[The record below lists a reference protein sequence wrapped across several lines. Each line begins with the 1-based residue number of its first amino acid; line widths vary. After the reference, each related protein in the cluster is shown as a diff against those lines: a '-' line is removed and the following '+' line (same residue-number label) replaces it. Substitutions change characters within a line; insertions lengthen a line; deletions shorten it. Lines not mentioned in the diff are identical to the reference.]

1 MRKTHKNNKSINC
14 DTLYT
19 IQTSKT
25 MIGYTDIMKKTMTN
39 KTTTSYSALAD
50 RDYTRKVYPL
60 NNSVNQYLHKF
71 YIQNN
76 RRYFAVQKRKQVKKR
91 KEDALFKSSN
101 IESVALSSECTSDEI
116 HARIDS
122 QRLTTT
128 ALLKL
133 KPREERIIRMRFGI
147 NCKNEEG
154 YTLQEVADSLNICRQ
169 RVREIEAKALRNMSH
184 PSTALK
190 LKSFLEC

>member
-1 MRKTHKNNKSINC
+1 
-14 DTLYT
+14 
-19 IQTSKT
+19 
-25 MIGYTDIMKKTMTN
+25 MKKTMTN

-50 RDYTRKVYPL
+50 RDYTRKVYSL
-60 NNSVNQYLHKF
+60 NNSVNQYTPRYAKQMLASEEVK
-71 YIQNN
+71 N
-76 RRYFAVQKRKQVKKR
+76 YFAMQKRRQVKKR
-91 KEDALFKSSN
+91 KEDAIYKSVN

-122 QRLTTT
+122 QTLTTT

-147 NCKNEEG
+147 NCKNQEG
-154 YTLQEVADSLNICRQ
+154 YTLQEVADSLNICRE
-169 RVREIEAKALRNMSH
+169 RVREIEAKSLRKMSH

>member
-1 MRKTHKNNKSINC
+1 MYNKKKKEETYIMN
-14 DTLYT
+14 
-19 IQTSKT
+19 IR
-25 MIGYTDIMKKTMTN
+25 MTDQ
-39 KTTTSYSALAD
+39 TTTSYSALAN

-60 NNSVNQYLHKF
+60 NNSVNY
-71 YIQNN
+71 Y
-76 RRYFAVQKRKQVKKR
+76 RPRYATQILASEEVKDYFVMQKTRQVKKR

-169 RVREIEAKALRNMSH
+169 RVREIEAKTLRNMSH

>member
-1 MRKTHKNNKSINC
+1 
-14 DTLYT
+14 
-19 IQTSKT
+19 
-25 MIGYTDIMKKTMTN
+25 MKKTMTN

-60 NNSVNQYLHKF
+60 NNSVNYYRPRYAKQILASEKTKD
-71 YIQNN
+71 
-76 RRYFAVQKRKQVKKR
+76 YFAMQKTRQVKKI
-91 KEDALFKSSN
+91 KEDALYKSSN
-101 IESVALSSECTSDEI
+101 IESVGLSSECTSDEI

-122 QRLTTT
+122 QTLTTT

-147 NCKNEEG
+147 NCNNEEG
-154 YTLQEVADSLNICRQ
+154 YTLKQVADSLNICQ
-169 RVREIEAKALRNMSH
+169 ERVRAIEAKSLRKMSH

>member
-1 MRKTHKNNKSINC
+1 
-14 DTLYT
+14 
-19 IQTSKT
+19 

-91 KEDALFKSSN
+91 KEDAKVQILNTENKTM
-101 IESVALSSECTSDEI
+101 L
-116 HARIDS
+116 
-122 QRLTTT
+122 
-128 ALLKL
+128 
-133 KPREERIIRMRFGI
+133 GI
-147 NCKNEEG
+147 NSENVD
-154 YTLQEVADSLNICRQ
+154 EVMEDYINA
-169 RVREIEAKALRNMSH
+169 
-184 PSTALK
+184 
-190 LKSFLEC
+190 

>member
-1 MRKTHKNNKSINC
+1 
-14 DTLYT
+14 
-19 IQTSKT
+19 
-25 MIGYTDIMKKTMTN
+25 MKKTMTN

-60 NNSVNQYLHKF
+60 NNSVNQYIHKF
-71 YIQNN
+71 YTQND
-76 RRYFAVQKRKQVKKR
+76 RIYFAVQKRKQVKKR

-122 QRLTTT
+122 QTLTTT

-147 NCKNEEG
+147 NCKNEEA
-154 YTLQEVADSLNICRQ
+154 YTLKQVADSLNISSE
-169 RVREIEAKALRNMSH
+169 RVRSVEAKALRILKH
-184 PSTALK
+184 PANSKFTKTL
-190 LKSFLEC
+190 LEVA

>member
-1 MRKTHKNNKSINC
+1 
-14 DTLYT
+14 
-19 IQTSKT
+19 
-25 MIGYTDIMKKTMTN
+25 MKKTMTN

-50 RDYTRKVYPL
+50 RDYTRKVYSL
-60 NNSVNQYLHKF
+60 NNSVNQYMPRYAKKMLASEEVK
-71 YIQNN
+71 N
-76 RRYFAVQKRKQVKKR
+76 YFAMQKRRQVKKR
-91 KEDALFKSSN
+91 KEDAIYKSVN

-122 QRLTTT
+122 QTLTTT

-147 NCKNEEG
+147 NCKNEEA
-154 YTLQEVADSLNICRQ
+154 YTLKQVADSLNICKE
-169 RVREIEAKALRNMSH
+169 RVREIEAKSLRKMSH

>member
-1 MRKTHKNNKSINC
+1 
-14 DTLYT
+14 
-19 IQTSKT
+19 
-25 MIGYTDIMKKTMTN
+25 MKKTMTN

-50 RDYTRKVYPL
+50 RDYTRKVYSL
-60 NNSVNQYLHKF
+60 NNSVNQYTPRYAKKMLASEEVK
-71 YIQNN
+71 N
-76 RRYFAVQKRKQVKKR
+76 YFAMQKRRQVKKR
-91 KEDALFKSSN
+91 KEDAIYKSVN

-122 QRLTTT
+122 QTLTTT

-147 NCKNEEG
+147 NCKNEEA
-154 YTLQEVADSLNICRQ
+154 YTLKQVADSLNICKE
-169 RVREIEAKALRNMSH
+169 RVREIEAKSLRKMSH

>member
-1 MRKTHKNNKSINC
+1 
-14 DTLYT
+14 
-19 IQTSKT
+19 
-25 MIGYTDIMKKTMTN
+25 MIVYTDIMKKTMTN

-60 NNSVNQYLHKF
+60 NNSVNQYIHKF
-71 YIQNN
+71 YTQND
-76 RRYFAVQKRKQVKKR
+76 RIYFAVQKRKQVKKR

-122 QRLTTT
+122 QTLITT

-147 NCKNEEG
+147 NCKNEEA
-154 YTLQEVADSLNICRQ
+154 YTLKQVADSLNICKE
-169 RVREIEAKALRNMSH
+169 RVREIEAKSLRKMSH

>member
-1 MRKTHKNNKSINC
+1 
-14 DTLYT
+14 
-19 IQTSKT
+19 
-25 MIGYTDIMKKTMTN
+25 MKKTMTN

-50 RDYTRKVYPL
+50 RDYTRKVYSL
-60 NNSVNQYLHKF
+60 NNSVNQYMPRYAKKMLASEEVK
-71 YIQNN
+71 N
-76 RRYFAVQKRKQVKKR
+76 YFAMQKRRQVKKR
-91 KEDALFKSSN
+91 KEDAIYKSVN

-122 QRLTTT
+122 QTLTTT

-147 NCKNEEG
+147 NCKNQEG
-154 YTLQEVADSLNICRQ
+154 YTLQEVADSLNICRE
-169 RVREIEAKALRNMSH
+169 RVREIEAKSLRKMSH